1 MIMMKVIVMV
11 QMICWMNWENKE
23 KKYSERIVEYLYT
36 HEQYTYEYTNLLT
49 NDNLGICLGQVLF
62 LMFKK
67 IVNVFKKS
75 VAFSKKNWYIK
86 RVQMVC
92 KYEPVPEVVGVP
104 KRRKL

>member
-1 MIMMKVIVMV
+1 M
-11 QMICWMNWENKE
+11 
-23 KKYSERIVEYLYT
+23 
-36 HEQYTYEYTNLLT
+36 
-49 NDNLGICLGQVLF
+49 QVLF
-62 LMFKK
+62 VLK

-86 RVQMVC
+86 YVQMVC

>member
-1 MIMMKVIVMV
+1 MLLLFF
-11 QMICWMNWENKE
+11 
-23 KKYSERIVEYLYT
+23 S
-36 HEQYTYEYTNLLT
+36 YTNSAKLR
-49 NDNLGICLGQVLF
+49 
-62 LMFKK
+62 

-86 RVQMVC
+86 CVQMVC

>member
-1 MIMMKVIVMV
+1 LILA
-11 QMICWMNWENKE
+11 
-23 KKYSERIVEYLYT
+23 LYP
-36 HEQYTYEYTNLLT
+36 NLL
-49 NDNLGICLGQVLF
+49 NVSF
-62 LMFKK
+62 VFKK

-86 RVQMVC
+86 CVQMVC